1 MHPHPKL
8 QPWRQHTPGV
18 PNTGNGPRPTEFRT
32 PPGMKKKGK
41 KKSEEKSEKKIR
53 KKNPVRKKT
62 VWCGGGGVV
71 TVDGRKEGE
80 GNIL

>member
-1 MHPHPKL
+1 
-8 QPWRQHTPGV
+8 
-18 PNTGNGPRPTEFRT
+18 
-32 PPGMKKKGK
+32 MKKTGK
-41 KKSEEKSEKKIR
+41 KKSEEKSEKKSS

-71 TVDGRKEGE
+71 TVKGRKEGE